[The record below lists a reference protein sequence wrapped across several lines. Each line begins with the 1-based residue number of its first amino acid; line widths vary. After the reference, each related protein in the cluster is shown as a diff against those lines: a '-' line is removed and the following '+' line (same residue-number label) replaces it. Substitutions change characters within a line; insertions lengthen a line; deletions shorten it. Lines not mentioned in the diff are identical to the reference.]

1 MRKYVNAI
9 VTVNYPE
16 SSSYLSYYVDLNLD
30 DEHTLTNLRVDWES
44 KRILRFDV
52 GTDTK
57 GNLAEDEDSVY
68 RIVPMFIPSE
78 YILRIRGIS

>member
-1 MRKYVNAI
+1 MKKYVNAI

-16 SSSYLSYYVDLNLD
+16 SSSYRSYYVDLNLD

-44 KRILRFDV
+44 KRILRFNV

-57 GNLAEDEDSVY
+57 GNLAEDKDSVCCT
-68 RIVPMFIPSE
+68 VPMFIPSE
-78 YILRIRGIS
+78 YILLIRGIS